1 MNFVSVGFIQG
12 KIIEEE
18 EEIICQVFDCSYVLF
33 QSKAEDLLYKIR
45 LKLDAEKM
53 LLHFKSNLLQLTTNF
68 RTFLHLRFRIV
79 VGCLFVCFLL
89 TLM

>member
-53 LLHFKSNLLQLTTNF
+53 LLHFKSNLLQLTTNS
-68 RTFLHLRFRIV
+68 
-79 VGCLFVCFLL
+79 VCFFIHIFESLL
-89 TLM
+89 DVH